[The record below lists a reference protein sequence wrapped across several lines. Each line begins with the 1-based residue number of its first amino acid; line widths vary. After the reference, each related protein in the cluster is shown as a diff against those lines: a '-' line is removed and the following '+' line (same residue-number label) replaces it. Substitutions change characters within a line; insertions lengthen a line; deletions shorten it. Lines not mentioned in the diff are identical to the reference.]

1 MIISQSQRNIEN
13 CVVAE
18 FVAMFNR
25 GYQPLVAL
33 LKEMQALNLSR
44 LKTNKSLLL
53 KGTAKSTAMQLIYCQ
68 RKVEPHKQ
76 PIHGDGSDVIKVKEL
91 FMTASTA
98 TTSIEQTKSLLPD
111 DRSPSRLDA
120 VF

>member
-25 GYQPLVAL
+25 GYQPLAL
-33 LKEMQALNLSR
+33 LKEMQPLNLSR

-76 PIHGDGSDVIKVKEL
+76 PIHRDGSDVIKEL
-91 FMTASTA
+91 FVMASTA

-120 VF
+120 AVF